1 MTSVKKENQNKN
13 TMTTNIYLDVP
24 YEQKDEVKNLGALWD
39 PTKRRW
45 YINDENQNKE
55 VILEKWGEKP
65 VPTNLDGEDEDLY
78 ENYQLA
84 PDVRPM
90 SIHGKGIT
98 KNNMPPRDFERI
110 KRFSFER
117 DGGKCKCC
125 KTSRAW
131 KVDELIEYDIGRKIA
146 KVRSI
151 ISICRLCWLSR
162 HLGSAQCQ
170 GLYQDA
176 IDNLKRIR
184 NIDDEQLNEL
194 LENHRR
200 GEDPIKIRDQWSLDA
215 SLLTNNGFTLHAN
228 T

>member
-1 MTSVKKENQNKN
+1 MTSVKKENQNQN
-13 TMTTNIYLDVP
+13 TMTNIYLDVP

-39 PTKRRW
+39 RIKRRW
-45 YINDENQNKE
+45 YINDYNQNKE
-55 VILEKWGEKP
+55 VILEKWGETP
-65 VPTNLDGEDEDLY
+65 VPTSLDGEDVDLH

-84 PDVRPM
+84 PDIRPI

-98 KNNMPPRDFERI
+98 KDNMPSRDFEMI

-125 KTSRAW
+125 KTTRAW
-131 KVDELIEYDIGRKIA
+131 KVDELLEYDTGRKIA

-170 GLYQDA
+170 GLYQNA
-176 IDNLKRIR
+176 IDNLKSVR

-194 LENHRR
+194 LQNHRN
-200 GEDPIKIRDQWSLDA
+200 GEGSVNIRDQWSLDA
-215 SLLTNNGFTLHAN
+215 SLLTNNGFTLYSS